1 MNQREKILHEAQNL
15 FQTKGYDRT
24 GIRDI
29 ARACHCRQ
37 SNLYNYFTSKEQIL
51 YEIISSELTNLISN
65 LKHLE
70 DNGKANPV
78 EQLKAF
84 IRIHLNHEV
93 GSGRANRILFDTEMK
108 HMSNR
113 YRRKIIELRDT
124 YDMILRKILRRGR
137 DAGVF
142 GELNEKIVNYI
153 IASTVMRTRLW
164 FSAKGELSLSEI
176 GDEIFKCVLYGI
188 KSGNSGNK

>member
-1 MNQREKILHEAQNL
+1 MNQREKILREAEKL

-29 ARACHCRQ
+29 GRACNRRQ

-51 YEIISSELTNLISN
+51 YEIITSELTNLLSA

-164 FSAKGELSLSEI
+164 FSPKGELSLSEI
-176 GDEIFKCVLYGI
+176 GDEILKFVLYGI
-188 KSGNSGNK
+188 KSRNSGNK